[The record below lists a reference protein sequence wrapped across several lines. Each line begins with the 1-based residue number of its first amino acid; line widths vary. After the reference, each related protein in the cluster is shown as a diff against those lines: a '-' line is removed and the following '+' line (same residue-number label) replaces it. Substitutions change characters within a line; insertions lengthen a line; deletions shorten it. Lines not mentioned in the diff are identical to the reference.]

1 VQKPAEAAPAALQAH
16 IAKIIDNRVGRGY
29 AVLDNGQ
36 TWMFVD
42 AADDAGLSPGDPITI
57 KRGSLGSFV
66 MLTPSKHS
74 YHVRRTQ

>member
-1 VQKPAEAAPAALQAH
+1 VQKPVATAAALQAH
-16 IAKIIDNRVGRGY
+16 IANFIENRVGHGY

-42 AADDAGLSPGDPITI
+42 PPDDTGLKPGDPVTI
-57 KRGSLGSFV
+57 KKGSLGSFV
-66 MLTPSKHS
+66 LVTASKRS

>member
-1 VQKPAEAAPAALQAH
+1 VEATAALQAH
-16 IAKIIDNRVGRGY
+16 VAQFTDNRVGHSY

-42 AADDAGLSPGDPITI
+42 GADDAGLRPGDAVTI
-57 KRGSLGSFV
+57 KRGALGSFV
-66 MLTPSKHS
+66 LLTPSRHS

>member
-1 VQKPAEAAPAALQAH
+1 VQKAAENTAALQAH
-16 IAKIIDNRVGRGY
+16 IAKITDNRVGHSY

-36 TWMFVD
+36 TWMLVD
-42 AADDAGLSPGDPITI
+42 AAEDAGLRPGDPITI
-57 KRGSLGSFV
+57 KRGALGSFV